1 MHKWI
6 YQIEEVRQAI
16 FVGFFGPIGV
26 SAVFYLFVS
35 LEFIE
40 EHLSN
45 ENGVPRSDVEEL
57 GETIRVVVW
66 FLVVC
71 SVVSCPI
78 HASLLPRR
86 RLMLH
91 KVVHGLSIPLGKVGY
106 LAPRTFSRVLSE
118 TLSDEQRAVEA
129 RRRIPV
135 LGKYLVRNPGDV
147 ESRRVQRTTII
158 SGPTNPRHPH
168 TEASTS
174 GDPLQA
180 VTALGPTSQIE
191 VEARITTLAP
201 VLRERDIRFLDESQ
215 ASCDG

>member
-71 SVVSCPI
+71 SV
-78 HASLLPRR
+78 ASN
-86 RLMLH
+86 
-91 KVVHGLSIPLGKVGY
+91 
-106 LAPRTFSRVLSE
+106 AT
-118 TLSDEQRAVEA
+118 
-129 RRRIPV
+129 
-135 LGKYLVRNPGDV
+135 
-147 ESRRVQRTTII
+147 
-158 SGPTNPRHPH
+158 
-168 TEASTS
+168 
-174 GDPLQA
+174 
-180 VTALGPTSQIE
+180 
-191 VEARITTLAP
+191 
-201 VLRERDIRFLDESQ
+201 
-215 ASCDG
+215 